1 MNPANIQPGQRILVS
16 DDNRAIDE
24 DFCKILGADLASR
37 EVLEEREVILF
48 DEPAPTSRRQVF
60 QIDSAFQGEDGLR
73 LLKQAVE
80 SGEPYAL
87 AFVDVR
93 MGPGLDGIETTAK
106 LWEINPDL
114 QVVICTAHSDY
125 SWDDMVDKLGHS
137 DRLVILKKPFDNVEV
152 QQLANALTQKWRLLQ
167 QAKVKLEDL
176 EMLVGARTEQLQ
188 TANVQL
194 QEEIAERKQ
203 IESALRQ
210 SQHAIM
216 QQERLAAVG

>member
-1 MNPANIQPGQRILVS
+1 MNPATIQSGQRILVI
-16 DDNRAIDE
+16 DDNRAIHE
-24 DFCKILGADLASR
+24 DFCKILGANHPGR
-37 EVLEEREVILF
+37 EGLEEREAILF

-73 LLKQAVE
+73 LLKLAVE

-93 MGPGLDGIETTAK
+93 MGPGWDGIETTVK
-106 LWEINPDL
+106 LWEVDPDL

-167 QAKVKLEDL
+167 QAKVRLDVLEKS
-176 EMLVGARTEQLQ
+176 VSVRS
-188 TANVQL
+188 
-194 QEEIAERKQ
+194 EEHTSE
-203 IESALRQ
+203 LQ
-210 SQHAIM
+210 SQSNLVC
-216 QQERLAAVG
+216 RLLLEKKKKQKDLKL